1 MKKIVIISL
10 AVLSFLFASCEKE
23 GVTMYVQ
30 DPTVYFSEDS
40 IVYTFVENMD
50 RIDIGFDTLNI
61 PVLISGMAVDYDRK
75 VNIEVIANDVRHTAT
90 AEMFTIGEGLVK
102 SNEYRGYIPLQINYV
117 PELDDSIDEL
127 ISIWKMEEEVL
138 NLLSDNPNSWTIQ
151 GKNIVFSDN
160 NILNKYN
167 NLVKTIET
175 KVTKI

>member
-117 PELDDSIDEL
+117 PELDDSIYIARL
-127 ISIWKMEEEVL
+127 RLV
-138 NLLSDNPNSWTIQ
+138 PNSDFQ
-151 GKNIVFSDN
+151 
-160 NILNKYN
+160 
-167 NLVKTIET
+167 
-175 KVTKI
+175 